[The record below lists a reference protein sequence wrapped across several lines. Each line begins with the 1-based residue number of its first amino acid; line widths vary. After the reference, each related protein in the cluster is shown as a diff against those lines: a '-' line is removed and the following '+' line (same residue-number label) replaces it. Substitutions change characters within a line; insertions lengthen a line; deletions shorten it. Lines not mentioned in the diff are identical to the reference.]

1 MTKVG
6 GLTTKYYKETGGVK
20 VSGGQTVTAGTL
32 LTRQGDKWKP
42 GINVIGAASLTAG
55 VSGEIYFTKKKNKY
69 KKIVTVINVKETEA
83 SKN

>member
-6 GLTTKYYKETGGVK
+6 GLTSKWYKETRGVK

-42 GINVIGAASLTAG
+42 GINVIGDTHLTAK
-55 VSGEIYFTKKKNKY
+55 VSGEVYFTKKKNKY
-69 KKIVTVINVKETEA
+69 KKIVTVINVREA
-83 SKN
+83 DTSKK